1 MVFQNT
7 TRQPRSWGRFPKVRH
22 SQVQSIYWRS
32 ELPDLR
38 HLEEPALP
46 FAYGRSYGDSCLN
59 AGGVSLDVSHLQRFI
74 SFDEETGLLCCEAG
88 VSLAE
93 VLAVMVPRGWF
104 LPVTPGT
111 KFVSVGGAIA
121 NDIHGKNHHR
131 GGTFG
136 RHVTCFE
143 LLRSNGER
151 LLCSPEQNSELFRA
165 TIGGLGLTGIIL
177 WAEFRLK
184 PIANPYI
191 DMDHI
196 RFASLDEF
204 FEISAESDVDY
215 EYTMSWVD
223 ILIGGDNLCRG
234 IFMRGNHN
242 RSPELAGKPM
252 KKRLPLA
259 VPIDFPQ
266 FVLNS
271 LTVKAF
277 NELYYHVQV
286 PKQVHKTVSYDSFFY
301 PLDSIHSWYR
311 MYGKRGFLQYQFVV
325 PFNGAREAMRD
336 ILGRIRRSGEGSF
349 LTVLKEFGDIQSPGM
364 LSFPRPGLTLALD
377 FAYGGPKTL
386 RLLDELDRIVL
397 QSGGAVYPAKDAR
410 MSAASFQTFFPRWKE
425 FAAYIDPH
433 FSSSFWRRVTEN
445 VSIEDEDEEKKLQ
458 ELVKIQ
464 P

>member
-1 MVFQNT
+1 MVFQNI
-7 TRQPRSWGRFPKVRH
+7 TRQPRSWGRYPKVRH
-22 SQVQSIYWRS
+22 SQVQSIYWCS
-32 ELPDLR
+32 ELPDLGQ
-38 HLEEPALP
+38 LEESALP

-74 SFDEETGLLCCEAG
+74 SFDEKTGLLRCESG

-93 VLAVMVPRGWF
+93 VLEVMVPRGWF

-165 TIGGLGLTGIIL
+165 TIGGLGLTGLIL

-184 PIANPYI
+184 PIVNPYI

-196 RFASLDEF
+196 RFASLAEF
-204 FEISAESDVDY
+204 FEISAESDMVY

-223 ILIGGDNLCRG
+223 ILIGGENLCRG

-242 RSPELAGKPM
+242 QSPELAQKPM

-259 VPIDFPQ
+259 VPIDFPS

-277 NELYYHVQV
+277 NELFYHAQL
-286 PKQVHKTVSYDSFFY
+286 PKRVHKIVSYDPFFY
-301 PLDSIHSWYR
+301 PLDSIHNWYR

-325 PFNGAREAMRD
+325 PFNVAHEAMRD

-349 LTVLKEFGDIQSPGM
+349 LTVLKEFGDISSPGM

-377 FAYGGPKTL
+377 FAYSGPKTL
-386 RLLDELDRIVL
+386 RLLDELDRVVL

-425 FAAYIDPH
+425 FSAYVDPK
-433 FSSSFWRRVTEN
+433 FSSSFWRRVTES
-445 VSIEDEDEEKKLQ
+445 VPLTDKDEQEQSQ
-458 ELVKIQ
+458 ELVNIRQ
-464 P
+464 

>member
-1 MVFQNT
+1 MLSLGKPK
-7 TRQPRSWGRFPKVRH
+7 QPQSWGRYPKVQH

-32 ELPDLR
+32 ELPDLSR
-38 HLEEPALP
+38 FEQPVLP
-46 FAYGRSYGDSCLN
+46 YAYGRSYGDSCLN
-59 AGGVSLDVSHLQRFI
+59 EGGISLDISHLRRFI
-74 SFDEETGLLCCEAG
+74 SFDENTGHLRCEAG

-93 VLAVMVPRGWF
+93 ILEVMVPRGWF
-104 LPVTPGT
+104 LPVSPGT
-111 KFVSVGGAIA
+111 RFVSVGGAIA

-131 GGTFG
+131 AGTFG
-136 RHVTCFE
+136 CHVTCFE

-151 LLCSPEQNSELFRA
+151 LVCSPSQNSELFRA

-184 PIANPYI
+184 PIVNPYI

-204 FEISAESDVDY
+204 FEISAESDQDY

-223 ILIGGDNLCRG
+223 LLIGGKNLCRG

-242 RSPELAGKPM
+242 QSRALASKPV

-259 VPIDFPQ
+259 LPFNFPS
-266 FVLNS
+266 FVLNT
-271 LTVKAF
+271 LTVKTF
-277 NELYYHVQV
+277 NELFYHAQLGKSTHKIV
-286 PKQVHKTVSYDSFFY
+286 PYDPFFY
-301 PLDSIHSWYR
+301 PLDSIRDWYR

-325 PFNGAREAMRD
+325 PFANANEAMRE

-349 LTVLKEFGDIQSPGM
+349 LTVLKKFGAIQSPGM

-377 FAYGGPKTL
+377 FAYGGSKTL
-386 RLLDELDRIVL
+386 KLLAELDRIVL

-410 MSAASFQTFFPRWKE
+410 MSAGSFQAFFPGWKE
-425 FAAYIDPH
+425 FAQYIDPH
-433 FSSSFWRRVTEN
+433 FSSSFWRRVTE
-445 VSIEDEDEEKKLQ
+445 VKTQSQ
-458 ELVKIQ
+458 ELVVL
-464 P
+464 